1 MYQSRNELVIC
12 EPFCTLILTR
22 FQKRGYDVM
31 MMMFDINIKRT
42 QARFKKNIETKK
54 NVDMN
59 FLHFVFGW
67 MSNAFFWV
75 CLSWP

>member
-1 MYQSRNELVIC
+1 
-12 EPFCTLILTR
+12 
-22 FQKRGYDVM
+22 M

-59 FLHFVFGW
+59 FLHFVFG
-67 MSNAFFWV
+67 
-75 CLSWP
+75 